1 MATAYDFSN
10 FTAADLLEAELAEE
24 ERVARAQARADAS
37 AGKLNAFQALMGQ
50 SQTARANVISSD
62 SDAASLKAY
71 SQGKDVENLQHIR
84 KTMSSVIGT
93 PALPLNDIAKFNEW
107 YKTQKFPYRFE
118 KDIRTAYNNM
128 STQIVAQ
135 KAETHAATV
144 TRPAAELTFKTAQTE
159 ADYVTAEPKRP
170 AIIRD
175 ITHATHLDAAS
186 AVSLLRNRLVAAN
199 TKPEDVDTAVDNL
212 EEYIKLR
219 QSVKEGRLNQTVGA
233 IASGIFSKLIGGE
246 YGPDEIQWVDA
257 IADYEE
263 QMSKHP
269 GISTEQYDAG
279 RKKIDDLIS
288 RMKEEKAAKI
298 SEAAERHR
306 ITVTRPGAVLDL
318 ESKERAERKIS
329 GIDVK
334 NLAAARVSIY
344 EQYKE
349 SKSMGDWYLARQA
362 LQDALDKARA
372 GGAVFEA
379 GQVDQ
384 QYEELERSLSHLKPI
399 EWTGD
404 IKELMQLTALASP
417 VGKTLEE
424 AAIARGQAIEAI
436 KMAIRKDPITSQMPF
451 FKNNLNTYAEGI
463 VDSLIALQTGESITT
478 TFYDSDGN
486 AITLDSI
493 SAWPR
498 ELGRTQ
504 NTPLVTNREPTAEEA
519 EELRGAGIRFVKT
532 PSRNIDLK
540 KNR

>member
-10 FTAADLLEAELAEE
+10 FTADDLLEAELAEE

-37 AGKLNAFQALMGQ
+37 AAKLNAFQALMGQ

-71 SQGKDVENLQHIR
+71 SQGKDVEHLSHIR
-84 KTMSSVIGT
+84 QRMATAMEKGELS
-93 PALPLNDIAKFNEW
+93 LNDIKKFNIW
-107 YKTQKFPYRFE
+107 YGEQNFPYRFE
-118 KDIRTAYNNM
+118 EDIRTAYNNM
-128 STQIVAQ
+128 SAQIVAQ

-159 ADYVTAEPKRP
+159 ADYVTDEPKRQ

-199 TKPEDVDTAVDNL
+199 TKPADVDKAVENL

-257 IADYEE
+257 IADYDE
-263 QMSKHP
+263 QMSKYP
-269 GISTEQYDAG
+269 GISTEQYNEG
-279 RKKIDDLIS
+279 RKKIDDLITK
-288 RMKEEKAAKI
+288 MKEEKAAKI
-298 SEAAERHR
+298 SEAAEQHR
-306 ITVTRPGAVLDL
+306 IAVTRPGAVLDL
-318 ESKERAERKIS
+318 ESKQRAERKVS

-334 NLAAARVSIY
+334 NITAARVAIY
-344 EQYKE
+344 EQYKG

-362 LQDALDKARA
+362 LQDAFDKARA

-384 QYEELERSLSHLKPI
+384 QFEELERSLPHLKPI
-399 EWTGD
+399 QYTGD
-404 IKELMQLTALASP
+404 IKELQQLTALASP
-417 VGKTLEE
+417 IGKTPEQ
-424 AAIARGQAIEAI
+424 AAIARGQAIEAV
-436 KMAIRKDPITSQMPF
+436 KMGIRKDPITSQIPWF
-451 FKNNLNTYAEGI
+451 QNNLNTYAEGI
-463 VDSLIALQTGESITT
+463 VDALIALQTGVPINT
-478 TFYDSDGN
+478 TFYDSDAN
-486 AITLDSI
+486 TITLDTI
-493 SAWPR
+493 STWPYA
-498 ELGRTQ
+498 LGKSKDTAIHVNQMPTDEEKRILRT
-504 NTPLVTNREPTAEEA
+504 NGIKYLMF
-519 EELRGAGIRFVKT
+519 AGEGYT
-532 PSRNIDLK
+532 L
-540 KNR
+540 